1 MATSISLRNPNV
13 SLGTCLSTIRLTP
26 RRSSNATVRLLREP
40 MAGSSPPLST
50 AAPSAAVETVSAGER
65 PDRYGR
71 FGRFGGKYVP
81 ETLMY
86 ALSELETAFE
96 ALSKDPEFQVCVCAR
111 ALLLGCWN
119 IEKGNSKGKI
129 DVLLEL
135 LFCY

>member
-13 SLGTCLSTIRLTP
+13 SLGTSLSTSLSTTRLAP
-26 RRSSNATVRLLREP
+26 RRSSNATVRLLRVLMP
-40 MAGSSPPLST
+40 ASSLPLATTS
-50 AAPSAAVETVSAGER
+50 PSAAVEAVSAGKR

-96 ALSKDPEFQVCVCAR
+96 ALSKDPEFQVSCYNCYF
-111 ALLLGCWN
+111 LT
-119 IEKGNSKGKI
+119 SKFEFSLNRRI
-129 DVLLEL
+129 YLRY
-135 LFCY
+135 CTSI